1 VNGAPLA
8 FAFGAGMLAT
18 VNPCG
23 FSLLPAYLTYFLGL
37 DPAAGDAGATPQGAG
52 VLRAFAV
59 SAAMTAGFVAV
70 FGAVGFVIT
79 QIGSSVQRHLPYVTV
94 VIGLG
99 LVVLGAATL
108 RGRYVRLP
116 LPSVRRS
123 GGERGLGSMAV
134 FGVSYALS
142 SLSCT
147 IGPFLAATSSTF
159 SDAGF
164 LAGVSTF
171 VAYALGMGAVVTALT
186 VAVASARTS
195 MVARFRSSSR
205 WVQPASGVLLVL
217 AGAYTAYYGWYELR
231 LRSGIVRDP
240 IVDAAIDVQESLQS
254 TISGIG
260 TGTLG
265 VICAAVCAV
274 ALTATLLRRAR
285 RQRV

>member
-1 VNGAPLA
+1 MNGAPLA

-37 DPAAGDAGATPQGAG
+37 DPGVEAADAPLGGS
-52 VLRAFAV
+52 VLRAFSV

-70 FGAVGFVIT
+70 FGAVGFVIAR
-79 QIGSSVQRHLPYVTV
+79 IGSSVQRHLPYVTL

-99 LVVLGAATL
+99 LVVLGVATL

-116 LPSVRRS
+116 VPTLRRG

-195 MVARFRSSSR
+195 MVARFRSSGR
-205 WVQPASGVLLVL
+205 WVQPVSGVLLLV

-231 LRSGIVRDP
+231 LRDGIVRDP
-240 IVDAAIDVQESLQS
+240 IVDAAIDLQGFLAS
-254 TISGIG
+254 AISDIG

-265 VICAAVCAV
+265 VICAVVCAI
-274 ALTATLLRRAR
+274 AAAAGLLRRSR
-285 RQRV
+285 RQRA

>member
-1 VNGAPLA
+1 MNGAPLA

-37 DPAAGDAGATPQGAG
+37 DPGGEAADAPRGGG
-52 VLRAFAV
+52 VLRAFSV

-70 FGAVGFVIT
+70 FGAVGFVIAR
-79 QIGSSVQRHLPYVTV
+79 IGSSVQRHLPYVTL
-94 VIGLG
+94 VIGVG
-99 LVVLGAATL
+99 LVVLGVATL

-116 LPSVRRS
+116 VPTLQRG

-195 MVARFRSSSR
+195 MVARFRSSGR
-205 WVQPASGVLLVL
+205 WVQPVSGVLLLV

-231 LRSGIVRDP
+231 LRDRIVRDP
-240 IVDAAIDVQESLQS
+240 IVDAAIDLQGFLAS
-254 TISGIG
+254 TISDIG

-265 VICAAVCAV
+265 VICAVVCAV
-274 ALTATLLRRAR
+274 AAAAGLLRRSR
-285 RQRV
+285 RQRA

>member
-1 VNGAPLA
+1 MNGAPLA

-37 DPAAGDAGATPQGAG
+37 DPAGDVTGTAQRNSG
-52 VLRAFAV
+52 VLRAFSV

-70 FGAVGFVIT
+70 FGAVGFVIA
-79 QIGSSVQRHLPYVTV
+79 QIGSSVQRHLPYVTL

-99 LVVLGAATL
+99 LVVLGVATL

-116 LPSVRRS
+116 VPTLRRS
-123 GGERGLGSMAV
+123 SGERGLGSMAV

-195 MVARFRSSSR
+195 MVARFRASGR
-205 WVQPASGVLLVL
+205 WVQPVSGVLLVV

-231 LRSGIVRDP
+231 LRDGIVRDP
-240 IVDAAIDVQESLQS
+240 VVDAAIDLQGFLAS
-254 TISGIG
+254 SIAQVG

-265 VICAAVCAV
+265 LICAAVCAV
-274 ALTATLLRRAR
+274 ALAVGLLRRSR